1 MKRRELLAGLGAG
14 AVALAGCAGDAPGS
28 RAAGSG
34 GEAASPGET
43 FNWKMVTTWPPNFP
57 GTGTSATELAETITR
72 ASSGR
77 LTVRVF
83 AAGELVPPFEVFNTV
98 SAGTAEMGHGV
109 SYYWKAQVEAAQFF
123 GAIPF
128 GMTPTES
135 SAWLHYG
142 GGLELWR
149 ELYEPFGVT
158 VFTGGNTGTQMGGW
172 FNREINSPDDLR
184 GLKMRIPGLGG
195 EVLQRAGGTPV
206 MLPGGEIY
214 TAMQTGSVDATEWVG
229 PYNDVGFGLHEV
241 AQYYYYPG
249 WHEPGAILEVSINQ
263 QAWDALPEDLQ
274 DIVRSA
280 CGYVE
285 SRMGAEYSARN
296 AQFLQQLR
304 DEGKIEIRR
313 FPDSVIEEL
322 RARSEEVIGEL
333 IARDEKAA
341 RIYASYTA
349 FQQQVG
355 EWLDIGERAAIAA
368 RG

>member
-14 AVALAGCAGDAPGS
+14 AVALAGCAQEQPEPKPAEVSSSD
-28 RAAGSG
+28 
-34 GEAASPGET
+34 ET

-57 GTGTSATELAETITR
+57 GTGTSATLLAETITR
-72 ASSGR
+72 ASGGR
-77 LTVRVF
+77 IMVNVY
-83 AAGELVPPFEVFNTV
+83 ASGELVPWSEVFNTV
-98 SAGTAEMGHGV
+98 SAGTAEIGHGV

-128 GMTPTES
+128 GMTPAES
-135 SAWLHYG
+135 SAWLHFG
-142 GGLELWR
+142 GGMELWR
-149 ELYEPFGVT
+149 ELYEPFGVM

-172 FNREINSPDDLR
+172 FNREINSPEDLK

-195 EVLQRAGGTPV
+195 EVLKRAGGTSV
-206 MLPGGEIY
+206 MLQGGDIY
-214 TAMQTGSVDATEWVG
+214 TAMQTGAVDATEWVG
-229 PYNDVGFGLHEV
+229 PYNDVGFGLHQV
-241 AQYYYYPG
+241 AKYYYYPG
-249 WHEPGAILEVSINQ
+249 WQEPGAILEVSINQ
-263 QAWDALPEDLQ
+263 KAWDALPDDLK
-274 DIVRSA
+274 DIVQAA

-285 SRMGAEYSARN
+285 SLMGPEYSARN

-322 RARSEEVIGEL
+322 RARSKEVIDEL
-333 IARDEKAA
+333 VARDEKAA

-349 FQQQVG
+349 FQQQVN
-355 EWLDIGERAAIAA
+355 EWLDIGERAAVAA

>member
-28 RAAGSG
+28 RAAAG
-34 GEAASPGET
+34 GETAASGET

-72 ASSGR
+72 TSRGR

-98 SAGTAEMGHGV
+98 SAGAAEMGHGV

-135 SAWLHYG
+135 SAWLHFG

-172 FNREINSPDDLR
+172 FNREINSPEDLR

-285 SRMGAEYSARN
+285 SRMGPEYSARN

-304 DEGKIEIRR
+304 EEGKIEIRR

-322 RARSEEVIGEL
+322 RARSAEVIGEL

-349 FQQQVG
+349 FQEQVG

-368 RG
+368 RR

>member
-1 MKRRELLAGLGAG
+1 MKRRDLLAAGLGAG
-14 AVALAGCAGDAPGS
+14 AVALAGCAGETPPESAAP
-28 RAAGSG
+28 AQ
-34 GEAASPGET
+34 EAADANKT
-43 FNWKMVTTWPPNFP
+43 FKWKMVTTWPPNFP

-72 ASSGR
+72 SSGGR
-77 LTVRVF
+77 LTVDVY
-83 AAGELVPPFEVFNTV
+83 AAGELVPAFEVFNTV
-98 SAGTAEMGHGV
+98 SAGASEMGHGV

-135 SAWLHYG
+135 SAWLHFG

-172 FNREINSPDDLR
+172 FNREINSPEDLK

-214 TAMQTGSVDATEWVG
+214 TAMQTGNVDATEWVG
-229 PYNDVGFGLHEV
+229 PYNDVGFGLHQV

-249 WHEPGAILEVSINQ
+249 WHEPGAILEVSINRT
-263 QAWDALPEDLQ
+263 AWDALPEDLQ
-274 DIVRSA
+274 DIVKSA

-285 SRMGAEYSARN
+285 SQLGAEYSARN

-322 RARSEEVIGEL
+322 RRRSEEVINEL
-333 IARDEKAA
+333 IARNEQAA

-368 RG
+368 RR

>member
-1 MKRRELLAGLGAG
+1 MKRREILAGLGASA
-14 AVALAGCAGDAPGS
+14 AVLAACGREQPAGTAS
-28 RAAGSG
+28 SAA
-34 GEAASPGET
+34 PGET
-43 FNWKMVTTWPPNFP
+43 FEWKMVTTWPPNFP
-57 GTGTSATELAETITR
+57 GTGTSATLLAETITR
-72 ASSGR
+72 ASGGR
-77 LTVRVF
+77 IRVNVY
-83 AAGELVPPFEVFNTV
+83 AAGELVPPFEVFNAV
-98 SAGTAEMGHGV
+98 SAGAAEIGHGV

-135 SAWLHYG
+135 SAWLHFG
-142 GGLELWR
+142 GGIELWR
-149 ELYEPFGVT
+149 ELYEPFGVM

-249 WHEPGAILEVSINQ
+249 WQEPGAILEVSINQ
-263 QAWDALPEDLQ
+263 DAWDALPEDLQ
-274 DIVRSA
+274 DVVKSA

-285 SRMGAEYSARN
+285 SLMGPEYSARN

-304 DEGKIEIRR
+304 NEGKIEIRP
-313 FPDSVIEEL
+313 FPDSVIAEL
-322 RARSEEVIGEL
+322 RLRSLEVIDEL
-333 IARDEKAA
+333 IARDENAA

-349 FQQQVG
+349 FQQQVN
-355 EWLDIGERAAIAA
+355 EWLDIGERAAVAA